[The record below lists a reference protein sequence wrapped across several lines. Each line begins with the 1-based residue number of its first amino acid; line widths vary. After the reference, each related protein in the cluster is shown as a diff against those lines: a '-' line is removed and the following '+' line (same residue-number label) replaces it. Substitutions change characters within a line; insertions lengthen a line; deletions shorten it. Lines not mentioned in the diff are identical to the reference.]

1 MPVSHRSSV
10 VVGMKRPYNTESSL
24 GSSNITL
31 EVALLVPLEVG
42 LIPTVHGNASSNPSF
57 KDGNMSFLSAGT
69 ELSMYN
75 NCNNARDSG
84 RVWVY
89 GCLCNSYN
97 DTIGVK
103 KD

>member
-1 MPVSHRSSV
+1 MFYRSSV
-10 VVGMKRPYNTESSL
+10 VVGMKRLYNIELFL
-24 GSSNITL
+24 GFLNIIL
-31 EVALLVPLEVG
+31 EVVFLVLLEVG
-42 LIPTVHGNASSNPSF
+42 FIFIVYGNVLSNFSF
-57 KDGNMSFLSAGT
+57 KDGNMSFLSVGI

-75 NCNNARDSG
+75 NCNNVRDSG

-97 DTIGVK
+97 DIIGVK

>member
-1 MPVSHRSSV
+1 MSHRSSV

-31 EVALLVPLEVG
+31 EVA
-42 LIPTVHGNASSNPSF
+42 SSNPSF

-69 ELSMYN
+69 ELSRCN